1 MCTETHEYVLSHI
14 HAHTHKR
21 KEYMNEQYYILAP
34 TTSSYHYINMTHK
47 HAHKHL
53 GKNTYK
59 DIYIHTHTHTHP
71 NTHTQTHTHT
81 HTHTHTP
88 MKTLLYYSTFP
99 DK

>member
-1 MCTETHEYVLSHI
+1 MCTETNEYVPSHI

-21 KEYMNEQYYILAP
+21 KEYMNEQYYILVP
-34 TTSSYHYINMTHK
+34 KRSSYHYTNMTHK

-53 GKNTYK
+53 GKNTY
-59 DIYIHTHTHTHP
+59 THTHIY
-71 NTHTQTHTHT
+71 THTHT

-99 DK
+99 DN

>member
-1 MCTETHEYVLSHI
+1 MCTETHEYLPSHI
-14 HAHTHKR
+14 HTHTNKR

-59 DIYIHTHTHTHP
+59 DIYTHTHK
-71 NTHTQTHTHT
+71 HTRKHTHT
-81 HTHTHTP
+81 HTHTNENTAILQHI
-88 MKTLLYYSTFP
+88 S
-99 DK
+99 